1 MVAIKNL
8 LYKMQYYIRKYTYSP
23 LRWARFLGVNIGE
36 NNMIGK
42 NHWSSEPYLITVGNN
57 CQLTNCKINTHGG
70 GNVVRDIYPDFD
82 VFGKVKIG
90 NWVYIGMDTL
100 IMPGVT
106 IGDHVLIAAGSV
118 VTKSVPSNVVI
129 GGNPAKIISTLDDY
143 INKNIQWN
151 LGSKHLSG
159 REKKK
164 FLLSLSDDRFIRK
177 AYIAV

>member
-1 MVAIKNL
+1 
-8 LYKMQYYIRKYTYSP
+8 
-23 LRWARFLGVNIGE
+23 
-36 NNMIGK
+36 
-42 NHWSSEPYLITVGNN
+42 
-57 CQLTNCKINTHGG
+57 
-70 GNVVRDIYPDFD
+70 
-82 VFGKVKIG
+82 
-90 NWVYIGMDTL
+90 MDTL

-177 AYIAV
+177 AYIVV